1 MGNVRELMAR
11 LGPSTVKFDTGR
23 GGTPDLTNQDIAAAL
38 GMVPAGLGRELLE
51 ACWWPD
57 GAALRRHR
65 LRDAV
70 IALVTPELRRQ
81 QRKLADART
90 ELGLA
95 EVCMGWA
102 GAVTAEQRA
111 ERDRAAHRLGQVKA
125 QCWPISTLESLPTLA
140 AAVIGEIAARPHC
153 HGCEGRGEAM
163 AGDLRAICKLC
174 GGSGLGAVSDRRRA
188 GAIGRDEST
197 YRAKWRSVYEWM
209 LQRMTEAEQ
218 EAAWELMMT
227 LDRGSG
233 AVA

>member
-1 MGNVRELMAR
+1 MANVRELMAR

-57 GAALRRHR
+57 GASLRRHK

-81 QRKLADART
+81 QRRLADART
-90 ELGLA
+90 ELGIA

-111 ERDRAAHRLGQVKA
+111 ERDRAALRLGQIKA
-125 QCWPISTLESLPTLA
+125 QCWPISTLESLPSLA
-140 AAVIGEIAARPHC
+140 GAVINEIATKPHC
-153 HGCEGRGEAM
+153 HFCEGRGETT
-163 AGDLRAICKLC
+163 AGDLRVVCNVC
-174 GGSGLGAVSDRRRA
+174 SGSGLGAVSDRRRA
-188 GAIGRDEST
+188 AAIGRDEST
-197 YRAKWRSVYEWM
+197 YRAKWRGVYEWL
-209 LQRMTEAEQ
+209 LQQMIDSEQ
-218 EAAWELMMT
+218 EACWALSSA
-227 LDRGSG
+227 LSR
-233 AVA
+233 AA

>member
-23 GGTPDLTNQDIAAAL
+23 GGMPDLTNQDIAAAL

-57 GAALRRHR
+57 SAALRRHR

-90 ELGLA
+90 DLGLA

-111 ERDRAAHRLGQVKA
+111 ERDRAAQRLGQVKA

-140 AAVIGEIAARPHC
+140 AAVVGEIAKRPEC
-153 HGCEGRGEAM
+153 DTCEGRGQ
-163 AGDLRAICKLC
+163 RASGEVMVCCKAC
-174 GGSGLGAVSDRRRA
+174 SGSGLGPISDRRRA
-188 GAIGRDEST
+188 AALGRDEAA
-197 YRAKWRSVYEWM
+197 YRRSWKPVYEWM
-209 LQRMTEAEQ
+209 LSMMQEAEQ
-218 EAAWELMMT
+218 EAAWHMRSAL
-227 LDRGSG
+227 G
-233 AVA
+233 AAA